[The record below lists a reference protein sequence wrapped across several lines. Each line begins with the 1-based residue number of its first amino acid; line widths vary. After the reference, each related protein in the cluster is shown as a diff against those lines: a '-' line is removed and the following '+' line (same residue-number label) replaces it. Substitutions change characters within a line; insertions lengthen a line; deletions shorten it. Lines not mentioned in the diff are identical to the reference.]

1 MRYWGVV
8 RREKGFALP
17 AVAFL
22 IVIVALIIAALQR
35 INSNQTAT
43 SSMGLQSA
51 RAYYAAYSG
60 VEWAV
65 YMIKND
71 EDDPGDPG
79 DDIYDCPS
87 LGNIGTQISGFV
99 ITLEDC
105 SRTEYTEGTNTVYV
119 HEIRVLAAYG
129 GQGQYG
135 SNSDFASREITVSMV
150 IE

>member
-43 SSMGLQSA
+43 SSMGLQSS

-60 VEWAV
+60 VEWAAYQV
-65 YMIKND
+65 RTTNI
-71 EDDPGDPG
+71 
-79 DDIYDCPS
+79 CPT
-87 LGNIGTQISGFV
+87 GTLADRIQGFEIS
-99 ITLEDC
+99 IEDC
-105 SRTEYTEGTNTVYV
+105 GKTDYLEGTKTVSMY
-119 HEIRVLAAYG
+119 EIRVLAAYG
-129 GQGQYG
+129 GKDQYG
-135 SNSDFASREITVSMV
+135 SNPDFASREITVSMV